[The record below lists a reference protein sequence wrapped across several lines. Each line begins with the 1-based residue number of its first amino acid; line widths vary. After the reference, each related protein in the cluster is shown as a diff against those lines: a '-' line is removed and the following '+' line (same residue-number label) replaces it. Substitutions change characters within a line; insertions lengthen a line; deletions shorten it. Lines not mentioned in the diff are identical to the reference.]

1 MSRLNDITSTKNKKG
16 VANLLVIV
24 FVVILFVL
32 AIVATYIWQHTQIDK
47 LNQQVGDLNQQ
58 LKTTRTDNKQT
69 TPPNTN
75 PAQTNY
81 TSLKSTTVNI
91 YSPRGDEKIAS
102 PLAVIGE
109 VPGSW
114 SFEAS
119 FPIKILNS
127 NGKVV
132 AQTSAQILGN
142 WMTDRLVPFSAKLP
156 WTTQETGTGTLV
168 LVKDNPSGIA
178 SNNDS
183 VSVPVKF

>member
-1 MSRLNDITSTKNKKG
+1 MDRLNDITSTKNKKG
-16 VANLLVIV
+16 VANLLVIL

-47 LNQQVGDLNQQ
+47 LNQQVGDLNKQ
-58 LKTTRTDNKQT
+58 LNTTGTDSKQT
-69 TPPNTN
+69 TLPNTN
-75 PAQTNY
+75 PTRINY
-81 TSLKSTTVNI
+81 TSLKSVSVKV
-91 YSPRGDEKIAS
+91 YSPHGDEKIVS

-114 SFEAS
+114 SFEAN
-119 FPIKILNS
+119 FPIKLLNG

-142 WMTDRLVPFSAKLP
+142 WMTDKLVPFSAKLS

-178 SNNDS
+178 SNNDT
-183 VSVPVKF
+183 VSIPVKF